1 VFAFVPACLV
11 SILQLQLRFHGRV
24 VVAFLALEDYRC
36 SAYVAVVFGSF
47 FVLAAETLAMPD
59 L

>member
-11 SILQLQLRFHGRV
+11 AVLQLQLRFHDRV
-24 VVAFLALEDYRC
+24 VVAFLALEDYRW
-36 SAYVAVVFGSF
+36 SLYVAVIFGF
-47 FVLAAETLAMPD
+47 FFILAAETLAMPD